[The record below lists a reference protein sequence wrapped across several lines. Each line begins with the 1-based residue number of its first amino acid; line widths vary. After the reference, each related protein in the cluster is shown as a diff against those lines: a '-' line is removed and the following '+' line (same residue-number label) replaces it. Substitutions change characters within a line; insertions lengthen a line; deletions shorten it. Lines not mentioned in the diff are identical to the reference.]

1 MERIK
6 VGGLLE
12 IPGLSAVSFYS
23 DDLSPEKVSKILESC
38 GLKGINLEYIAEAQK
53 NGRGALTVCVKA
65 FDKKGVLSIAGE
77 FSEVDVE
84 VFDNVSVLALFGP
97 HFREK
102 PFLAGRMFKALMDA
116 GVNFISISTSISS
129 CSCVV
134 REEDVEKAR
143 EALEKVFYI
152 PTMI

>member
-1 MERIK
+1 MEKMK

-12 IPGLSAVSFYS
+12 IPGLAIVSFYS
-23 DDLSPEKVSKILESC
+23 DDLTPMTVSEILESC
-38 GLKGINLEYIAEAQK
+38 GRNGINLEYIVEAQK
-53 NGRGALTVCVKA
+53 DGKGTLSVCVKS
-65 FDKKGVLSIAGE
+65 FDKKGVLSIAKELGKE
-77 FSEVDVE
+77 NVE
-84 VFDNVSVLALFGP
+84 VVDNVFVLAIFGP

-102 PFLAGRMFKALMDA
+102 PFLAGRMFKALKDA

-134 REEDVEKAR
+134 REEDVDRAR
-143 EALEKVFYI
+143 KALETVFEI